1 MGSHRQGD
9 YGSQYADPLHRRGS
23 GGRRLCDLVVAVK
36 REVANG
42 HTPYRCNDALPDCRE
57 VWCEKHHGELFYCT
71 TCHGGEGNLPTEC
84 PGYPMTEDQRQR
96 VMAEWIDFR
105 GGKWVAL
112 GKRDH
117 SGRVYRERYDGERI
131 YK

>member
-1 MGSHRQGD
+1 M
-9 YGSQYADPLHRRGS
+9 
-23 GGRRLCDLVVAVK
+23 K

-42 HTPYRCNDALPDCRE
+42 HTPYRCGDLNADQCQAA
-57 VWCEKHHGELFYCT
+57 WCETHHGELFYCVN
-71 TCHGGEGNLPTEC
+71 CRGAEADLPTEC

-96 VMAEWIDFR
+96 IMAGWIDFK